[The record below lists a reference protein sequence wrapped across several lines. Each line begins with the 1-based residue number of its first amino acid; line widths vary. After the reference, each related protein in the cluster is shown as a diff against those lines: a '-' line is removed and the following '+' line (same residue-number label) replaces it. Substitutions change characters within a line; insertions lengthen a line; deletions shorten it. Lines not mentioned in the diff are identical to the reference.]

1 MKRIY
6 LFVCVLIAAIAVG
19 FGVGALLCHDYA
31 QAAAYHVSAAFM
43 VVFAIIGQDFK
54 HDNEV

>member
-6 LFVCVLIAAIAVG
+6 TFVCVLIAAIAVG
-19 FGVGALLCHDYA
+19 SGIGALICHEFA
-31 QAAAYHVSAAFM
+31 SAAMYHVSAAFM

-54 HDNEV
+54 SDNEV